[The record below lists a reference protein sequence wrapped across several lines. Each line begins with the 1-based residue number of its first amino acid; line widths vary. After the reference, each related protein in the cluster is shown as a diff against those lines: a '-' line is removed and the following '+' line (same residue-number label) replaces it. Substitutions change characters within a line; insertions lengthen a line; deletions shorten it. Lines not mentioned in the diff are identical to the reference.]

1 MTRLRALGAER
12 MVGEQKANCQ
22 GGPYWDRG
30 QKRASGLKES
40 KRAAVCLRPETPD
53 ISRGSPARCLSL
65 VRSAEFRVR
74 ISLMPKRPKLEP
86 IRDPTLFEMDKLEEA
101 GRLANSLTVERPYF
115 EPGLFLG
122 TSAFTA
128 AGWPGS
134 FYPAGMKA
142 SEYLTYY
149 ATQFQTVEID
159 STYYRTPSASTVT
172 GWYEKTP
179 PDFVFAAKVPQIIT
193 HEKILVNCEAEFEEF
208 VDRMDIL
215 DEKLGPLLF
224 QFPKFTKYQ
233 IQPDEFS
240 RRLRFLLN
248 RVKDLPTVRF
258 AVEIRNKAWL
268 DKRFTDLLREY
279 NVALALTDTS
289 FMPRPWEMKGKVDLV
304 TTDFLYVRWLG
315 DRHGIEKITQ
325 VWDKTVVDRKSDLM
339 NWVDVLRAM
348 VLNKQ
353 IRKLF
358 AFMNNHYSGHSP
370 AGIKLFWDLWEK
382 K

>member
-1 MTRLRALGAER
+1 
-12 MVGEQKANCQ
+12 
-22 GGPYWDRG
+22 
-30 QKRASGLKES
+30 
-40 KRAAVCLRPETPD
+40 
-53 ISRGSPARCLSL
+53 
-65 VRSAEFRVR
+65 
-74 ISLMPKRPKLEP
+74 MPSKRPKIEP
-86 IRDPTLFEMDKLEEA
+86 IRHPTLFEMGKLEEA
-101 GRLANSLTVERPYF
+101 GGLTKLLNVERSYS

-134 FYPAGMKA
+134 FYPIGMKPA
-142 SEYLTYY
+142 DYLTYY
-149 ATQFQTVEID
+149 ASRFRTVEVD

-179 PDFVFAAKVPQIIT
+179 PDFVFAAKVPQVIT

-224 QFPKFTKYQ
+224 QFPKFTNYQ

-268 DKRFTDLLREY
+268 DKPFTDLLREY

-289 FMPRPWEMKGKVDLV
+289 LMPGPWEMKEKLDLV
-304 TTDFLYVRWLG
+304 TTDFTYVRWLG

-325 VWDKTVVDRKSDLM
+325 TWDKTVVDRKSELK
-339 NWVDVLRAM
+339 NWVDVLRWM
-348 VLNKQ
+348 VFNKN

-358 AFMNNHYSGHSP
+358 AFANNHYAGHGP
-370 AGIKLFWDLWEK
+370 ATAKMFWDLWEK